1 MSQHKITK
9 RADGRYKVNYGTKQ
23 FYGKTKAEAERKRE
37 AWIDDEKAGLNH
49 DLENMTFRE

>member
-1 MSQHKITK
+1 MSQHKITR

-37 AWIDDEKAGLNH
+37 AWIDD
-49 DLENMTFRE
+49 